1 MNAIINEPHNPIY
14 YDDYSDDLKSLID
27 RLLLKDPQQR
37 PSI

>member
-1 MNAIINEPHNPIY
+1 MHAIINEPHDPIAH
-14 YDDYSDDLKSLID
+14 DDYSDDLKSLID